1 MTLSG
6 YANIILGIFLMAR
19 TLERARLAPQY
30 FTRKR
35 KMPFH
40 KILQYLLRGSKCA
53 TQAALNEFFLHMG
66 ESIHMTQQALSKA
79 RSHFDHSPFQEAFNA
94 TVNAEYCLEKDSLL
108 KRMGGYK
115 LFAIDGSIIA
125 LPNLPKLRET
135 FGEIKSSASA
145 RASIALNVLNDRI
158 VDAEFVPLSIDERTL
173 AIEHIVS
180 LIGKIVMQDSI
191 FIMDRGYAS
200 MELIRDIMHT
210 KAHFIMRVRNK
221 FSKLVDS
228 TPIGDSVIDL
238 SSDIH
243 IRVIKF
249 HLPSGEIEVLI
260 TDVFDLPES
269 MFQELYFLRWPVE
282 VKYDV
287 VKNKLE
293 LPNFT
298 GHSPNI
304 IYQDFW
310 ISMLLAN
317 VAAVAKSEADQ
328 KIKSERAGKE
338 NKYEYQMNVNNAIAS
353 LRNRFAEAVFTS
365 DPILRTKRIS
375 LIIQEVSASVV
386 PVRPKRKVPRK
397 KARKVKFHHN
407 KKSNV

>member
-1 MTLSG
+1 MTLLG
-6 YANIILGIFLMAR
+6 YANIIMGIFLMER
-19 TLERARLAPQY
+19 TLERAQLAPQY

-35 KMPFH
+35 KMSFH
-40 KILQYLLRGSKCA
+40 RILQFLLRGSKCA

-66 ESIHMTQQALSKA
+66 DAIHMTQQALSKA
-79 RSHFDHSPFQEAFNA
+79 RSHFDHSPFQEAFHA

-108 KRMGGYK
+108 KRKCGYK
-115 LFAIDGSIIA
+115 LIAIDGSIIA
-125 LPNLPKLRET
+125 LPNLPKLKKI

-145 RASIALNVLNDRI
+145 RASIALDVLNDRI
-158 VDAEFVPLSIDERTL
+158 VDAELVPLSIDERML
-173 AIEHIVS
+173 AIEHIMN
-180 LIGKIVMQDSI
+180 LIGKIVMQDTI

-200 MELIRDIMHT
+200 VELIRDIFRART
-210 KAHFIMRVRNK
+210 HFIMRVRNK

-228 TPIGDSVIDL
+228 APMGDSIIDL

-328 KIKSERAGKE
+328 KIKSVRAEKE
-338 NKYEYQMNVNNAIAS
+338 NKYDYQMNVNNAIAS

-365 DPILRTKRIS
+365 NPVLRAKRIS
-375 LIIQEVSASVV
+375 SIIQEVSASVV
-386 PVRPKRKVPRK
+386 PIRTDRNVPRK

>member
-1 MTLSG
+1 MILLD
-6 YANIILGIFLMAR
+6 YANIIAEVFAMEK
-19 TLERARLAPQY
+19 TLEKARFAPQY

-40 KILQYLLRGSKCA
+40 KLLQYLLHGNKCA
-53 TQAALNEFFLHMG
+53 SQAALNEFFLHMG
-66 ESIHMTQQALSKA
+66 ELIHMTQQALSKA

-94 TVNAEYCLEKDSLL
+94 TVNAEYCLENDSLL
-108 KRMGGYK
+108 KRIGGYK
-115 LFAIDGSIIA
+115 LMAIDGSIIP
-125 LPNLPKLRET
+125 LPNLPKLRDL
-135 FGEIKSSASA
+135 FGEIKFSVSA
-145 RASIALNVLNDRI
+145 RASIALDVLNDRI
-158 VDAEFVPLSIDERTL
+158 VDAELVPLSIDERTL
-173 AIEHIVS
+173 AIEHIMN
-180 LIGKIVMQDSI
+180 LTGKIVMQDTI

-200 MELIRDIMHT
+200 LELIRDILGT
-210 KAHFIMRVRNK
+210 KSHFIMRVRNK

-228 TPIGDSVIDL
+228 ASMGDSIIDL

-249 HLPSGEIEVLI
+249 RLSSGEIEALI

-269 MFQELYFLRWPVE
+269 MFQKLYFLRWPVE

-328 KIKSERAGKE
+328 KIKSARAEKE
-338 NKYEYQMNVNNAIAS
+338 NKYDYQMNVNNAIAS
-353 LRNRFAEAVFTS
+353 LRNRFAEAVFMQ
-365 DPILRTKRIS
+365 DPVLRAKRIS

-386 PVRPKRKVPRK
+386 PIRTDRKVPRK
-397 KARKVKFHHN
+397 KARKVKYHHN